1 MRATRGELH
10 RAVAVARTA
19 SQAGHEVAD
28 MKALENMMTRRG
40 RIALAAASGLLVM
53 ACGGSDEAANTQAS
67 SAATAAAL
75 HDAAMAAAA
84 TQATPVRKVPRGR
97 VLKGVTAM
105 DVAADGN
112 VAIAGADGSMHIES
126 EAQSGNSAAR
136 SVLSKMSNATGVA
149 ATAVAFSADGK
160 HVVVVGRDSVA
171 SIWSVASRTRLMSLH
186 GHEHPI
192 RTVAVSADG
201 AYVATAGEETRV
213 MVWSASTGK
222 LVKIFGG
229 HTSFVNA
236 VAFSPDSRLLVTGEA
251 SGKVTIWTLAN
262 GAPRHRLAE
271 HTDEVN
277 SVAFSPDGRTLA
289 TAGEDGRVVLWSAD
303 NGQKMQSL
311 EGHRGPVRALAF
323 SRDGDWLA
331 SGGEEAK
338 VLLWDMGTRRLAK
351 TLGTGSSAALNTLVF
366 DAMKRKQV
374 LLAGDEDGRVSKWD
388 VVAGVPR

>member
-1 MRATRGELH
+1 
-10 RAVAVARTA
+10 
-19 SQAGHEVAD
+19 

-40 RIALAAASGLLVM
+40 RIASAVAAGLLVM
-53 ACGGSDEAANTQAS
+53 ACGGSDEAANTQAA
-67 SAATAAAL
+67 SAATAVSL

-84 TQATPVRKVPRGR
+84 AQPKSTGKMAHGR
-97 VLKGVTAM
+97 TLRGVTAI
-105 DVAADGN
+105 DVAADGS
-112 VAIAGADGSMHIES
+112 VAIAGADGSMQIEA
-126 EAQSGNSAAR
+126 EAQADKGAAR
-136 SVLSKMSNATGVA
+136 FAASKMSKATGVA

-160 HVVVVGRDSVA
+160 HVVGVGRDSVA

-201 AYVATAGEETRV
+201 AYIATAGEETRV
-213 MVWSASTGK
+213 MVWNASTGK
-222 LVKIFGG
+222 LAKIFGG
-229 HTSFVNA
+229 HTSFVNT
-236 VAFSPDSRLLVTGEA
+236 VAFSPDSRTLVTGEA
-251 SGKVTIWTLAN
+251 SGKVTIWNLAN

-277 SVAFSPDGRTLA
+277 SLAFSPDGRTLA

-311 EGHRGPVRALAF
+311 EGHQGPVRALAF

-338 VLLWDMGTRRLAK
+338 VLVWDMSTRRLSK
-351 TLGTGSSAALNTLVF
+351 TLGTGGGAALNTLVF
-366 DAMKRKQV
+366 DAMKRKQI

-388 VVAGVPR
+388 VVAGIPR